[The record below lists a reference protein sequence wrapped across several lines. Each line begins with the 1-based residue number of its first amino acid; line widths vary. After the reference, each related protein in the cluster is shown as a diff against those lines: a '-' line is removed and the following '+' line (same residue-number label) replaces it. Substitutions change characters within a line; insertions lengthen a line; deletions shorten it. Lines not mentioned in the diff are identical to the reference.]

1 MTKQRFEQFKELYK
15 EFVETCEKKV
25 PFITDCY
32 GRGNCYN
39 LLHSDYWLLDE
50 DGDPKCIG
58 YDQDT
63 GWLDD
68 DIKAEWLWESDEQI
82 KADIDEINQKAKITH
97 LQSWRLVNDKQGRGI
112 RMQEM

>member
-1 MTKQRFEQFKELYK
+1 MTKQRFGQFKELYK
-15 EFVETCEKKV
+15 EFVEACEKKV
-25 PFITDCY
+25 PFIADCY

-50 DGDPKCIG
+50 DDDPMCIG

-68 DIKAEWLWESDEQI
+68 SIKAEWLWESDEQI
-82 KADIDEINQKAKITH
+82 KADINEIKQKAHIT
-97 LQSWRLVNDKQGRGI
+97 S
-112 RMQEM
+112 